1 MEALPHPRFQP
12 PKPLHIHSSL
22 PLTATMASMT
32 MSARPAMRSTMAA
45 APARSFRAPR
55 VQPRP
60 QFRAMA
66 TPQVRA
72 EVRGALH
79 RLGVIESWVRFWKHE
94 CVVSKLRTQSEV
106 VNAIYVIVTRKLA
119 SCNSLTHQSRTHH
132 MHTGS
137 ILRTAH
143 LPLKLI

>member
-1 MEALPHPRFQP
+1 
-12 PKPLHIHSSL
+12 
-22 PLTATMASMT
+22 MT

-72 EVRGALH
+72 EVRSALH
-79 RLGVIESWVRFWKHE
+79 RLGVIESWVRFWEHE
-94 CVVSKLRTQSEV
+94 CVVGKLRTQSDI
-106 VNAIYVIVTRKLA
+106 VNAIHVIRKLA
-119 SCNSLTHQSRTHH
+119 SCNSSTHQSRTQY
-132 MHTGS
+132 TRTSG
-137 ILRTAH
+137 LPRTA
-143 LPLKLI
+143 K